1 MAKSRQRHLFPELDS
16 IIATIQSDKRHDLVV
31 LFIPSHDKKQN
42 PLNNQDQWAK
52 AAGELFADLFTGAT
66 AFHAFAGFYKT
77 EDGIILHDQP
87 ITIEAYVVRERL
99 IDRANL
105 TQLLEFAKRM
115 GRETNQAAVG
125 LVINHVFYEITR
137 F

>member
-1 MAKSRQRHLFPELDS
+1 MFPELDQ
-16 IIATIQSDKRHDLVV
+16 IIASIQSDKRHDLVV

-42 PLNNQDQWAK
+42 PLPDQAQWAK
-52 AAGELFADLFTGAT
+52 AAGDLFADLFTGAT

-77 EDGIILHDQP
+77 EDGIILHDTQ
-87 ITIEAYVVRERL
+87 ITIEAYVVREKL
-99 IDRANL
+99 DDRHNL

-125 LVINHVFYEITR
+125 LVVNHVFFAITR